1 MIKNNFNTL
10 MAERLLKITRV
21 SNDTGISRTTLTALS
36 QEMNKGVQLD
46 TLNSLCNYFNI
57 TPGEFF
63 DYIPYE
69 FTIRIIDSENEEND
83 VFNNDTLSFN
93 IKNYELFINV
103 LNTKGA
109 VIHTFSLY
117 CVLAH
122 KQVQLSSINNKEN
135 LVNTE
140 KTDKKIKATFLIENK
155 TDDEETFLTFLKN
168 NFTVQWRYYILEYIE
183 NEISFYGKQRFHEF
197 SIENDL
203 KNLI

>member
-1 MIKNNFNTL
+1 MIKNNFNEL
-10 MAERLLKITRV
+10 MAQKKLKITRV
-21 SNDTGISRTTLTALS
+21 SNDTGISRPTLTTLTRDGG
-36 QEMNKGVQLD
+36 KGIQYD
-46 TLNSLCNYFNI
+46 TLNTLCNYFNI

-83 VFNNDTLSFN
+83 VFNNDILSFN

-103 LNTKGA
+103 LNTKGS

-122 KQVQLSSINNKEN
+122 KQVELLSTNKEN
-135 LVNTE
+135 LVSTE
-140 KTDKKIKATFLIENK
+140 KTDKKIKATFLIDTK

-168 NFTVQWRYYILEYIE
+168 NFTVQWRFYILEYIE
-183 NEISFYGKQRFHEF
+183 NEISYYGKKNFYEF

-203 KNLI
+203 KSLI

>member
-46 TLNSLCNYFNI
+46 TLNTLCNYFNI

-83 VFNNDTLSFN
+83 VFNNDILSFN

-103 LNTKGA
+103 LNTKGS

-117 CVLAH
+117 SVLAH
-122 KQVQLSSINNKEN
+122 KPVELSSTNKEN
-135 LVNTE
+135 LVSTE
-140 KTDKKIKATFLIENK
+140 KTNKKIKATFLIENK
-155 TDDEETFLTFLKN
+155 TDDEETFLSFLKN
-168 NFTVQWRYYILEYIE
+168 NFTVQWRFYILEHIE
-183 NEISFYGKQRFHEF
+183 NEITFYGKQNFYEF

-203 KNLI
+203 KSLI

>member
-46 TLNSLCNYFNI
+46 TLNTLCNYFNI
-57 TPGEFF
+57 TPGDFF

-69 FTIRIIDSENEEND
+69 FTIKIIDSENEEND
-83 VFNNDTLSFN
+83 IFNNDTFSFN

-103 LNTKGA
+103 LNTKGS

-122 KQVQLSSINNKEN
+122 KPVQLSSS
-135 LVNTE
+135 NTE

-168 NFTVQWRYYILEYIE
+168 NFTVTPVIFIAHITL
-183 NEISFYGKQRFHEF
+183 
-197 SIENDL
+197 
-203 KNLI
+203 